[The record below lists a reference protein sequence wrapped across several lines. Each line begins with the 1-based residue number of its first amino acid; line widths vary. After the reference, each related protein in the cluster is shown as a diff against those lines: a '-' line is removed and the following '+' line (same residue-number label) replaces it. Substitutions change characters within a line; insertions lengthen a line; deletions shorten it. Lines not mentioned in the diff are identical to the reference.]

1 MREQVRPS
9 LTRAEDVVANASG
22 ENFPVALRVLPA
34 RHRRHLTN
42 LYFFARLTDDL
53 GDEALETQEAQ
64 EARHAQAGTQ
74 AQAGTWAQAG
84 TRAHAGTQAHAD
96 NDNNDGN
103 DDNDASEL
111 RLRLLDELA
120 ADVDRIYTG
129 ATPESPV
136 MRAMA
141 DTVRECQVPAK
152 PLLDLIEAN
161 RQDQQVT
168 RYPAYADLERYCE
181 LSANPVGQI
190 VLHIFGVA
198 TPVRI
203 ALSDNICTALQLAE
217 HWQDV
222 AEDLGNG
229 RIYLPGEDLERFGCT
244 EADLAAPAANEAVR
258 QLMIFETDR
267 ASRLLDQGAPL
278 VGTLRGSARLAVAGY
293 LAGGRAA
300 LAAIRRQHYD
310 VLSGTPR
317 GRKPRL
323 AAELAKA
330 YLRGR

>member
-1 MREQVRPS
+1 LQLFVHSLENKSVTGGSRSTGDTERAGVREHVRPS
-9 LTRAEDVVANASG
+9 LTRAEEVVANASG
-22 ENFPVALRVLPA
+22 ENFPVALRMLPA

-53 GDEALETQEAQ
+53 GDEARE
-64 EARHAQAGTQ
+64 AQAGTSDP
-74 AQAGTWAQAG
+74 AEV
-84 TRAHAGTQAHAD
+84 
-96 NDNNDGN
+96 
-103 DDNDASEL
+103 SKL

-120 ADVDRIYTG
+120 ADVDRIYADHSING
-129 ATPESPV
+129 GRAESPV

-141 DTVRECQVPAK
+141 ETVRECGVPAK
-152 PLLDLIEAN
+152 PLLDLIQAN

-168 RYPAYADLERYCE
+168 RYRTFADLAQYCE

-190 VLHIFGVA
+190 VLYIFGVA
-198 TPVRI
+198 TPERI
-203 ALSDNICTALQLAE
+203 ALSDSICTALQLAE

-229 RIYLPGEDLERFGCT
+229 RIYLPGEDLERYGCT
-244 EADLAAPAANEAVR
+244 EADLAAPTAGPAVR

-267 ASRLLDQGAPL
+267 ASRLLDEGAPL
-278 VGTLRGSARLAVAGY
+278 VGTLRGAARLAVAGY

-300 LAAIRRQHYD
+300 LAAIRAQGHD

-317 GRKPRL
+317 PRKQRL
-323 AAELAKA
+323 AAELVKA
-330 YLRGR
+330 YVRGR

>member
-1 MREQVRPS
+1 VREHVRPS
-9 LTRAEDVVANASG
+9 QTHAEEVVANAPG
-22 ENFPVALRVLPA
+22 ENFPVALRLLPA

-53 GDEALETQEAQ
+53 GDEA
-64 EARHAQAGTQ
+64 R
-74 AQAGTWAQAG
+74 
-84 TRAHAGTQAHAD
+84 
-96 NDNNDGN
+96 
-103 DDNDASEL
+103 DASADVTAF
-111 RLRLLDELA
+111 RLGLLDELA
-120 ADVDRIYTG
+120 ADVDRIYAG
-129 ATPESPV
+129 GTPESPV

-141 DTVRECQVPAK
+141 ETVSECGVPAQ

-190 VLHIFGVA
+190 VLYIFGVA
-198 TPVRI
+198 TPERI

-222 AEDLGNG
+222 AEDLANG
-229 RIYLPGEDLERFGCT
+229 RIYLPAEDLERFGCT
-244 EADLAAPAANEAVR
+244 EADLAAPTAGPAVR
-258 QLMIFETDR
+258 QLMTFETGR
-267 ASRLLDQGAPL
+267 ASRLLDRGAPL
-278 VGTLRGSARLAVAGY
+278 VGTLSGSARLAVAGY

-300 LAAIRRQHYD
+300 LAAISRQHYD
-310 VLSGTPR
+310 VLAGTPR

>member
-1 MREQVRPS
+1 LQLFAHSRENNSVTGESRSTGDTKRAGVREHVRPS
-9 LTRAEDVVANASG
+9 LTRAEEVVANASG
-22 ENFPVALRVLPA
+22 ENFPVALRLLPA

-53 GDEALETQEAQ
+53 GDEARDAETDVTA
-64 EARHAQAGTQ
+64 
-74 AQAGTWAQAG
+74 
-84 TRAHAGTQAHAD
+84 
-96 NDNNDGN
+96 
-103 DDNDASEL
+103 L

-120 ADVDRIYTG
+120 ADVDRIYAAGSDRDGPT
-129 ATPESPV
+129 SPV

-141 DTVRECQVPAK
+141 DTVRECGVPSK
-152 PLLDLIEAN
+152 PLLDLIQAN

-168 RYPAYADLERYCE
+168 RYQSFADLARYCE

-190 VLHIFGVA
+190 VLYIFGAA
-198 TPVRI
+198 TPRRI
-203 ALSDNICTALQLAE
+203 ALSDSICTALQLAE

-244 EADLAAPAANEAVR
+244 EADLAAPTAGPAVR

-267 ASRLLDQGAPL
+267 ASRLLDEGAPL
-278 VGTLRGSARLAVAGY
+278 VGTLRGAARLAVAGY

-300 LAAIRRQHYD
+300 LAAIRAQDHD
-310 VLSGTPR
+310 VLRGTPR
-317 GRKPRL
+317 PGRQRL
-323 AAELAKA
+323 AAELVKA
-330 YLRGR
+330 YVRGR

>member
-1 MREQVRPS
+1 VREHVRPS
-9 LTRAEDVVANASG
+9 QTRAEEVVANASG
-22 ENFPVALRVLPA
+22 ENFPVALRLLPA

-53 GDEALETQEAQ
+53 GDEA
-64 EARHAQAGTQ
+64 RDAGTDDGTD
-74 AQAGTWAQAG
+74 AG
-84 TRAHAGTQAHAD
+84 AD
-96 NDNNDGN
+96 VT
-103 DDNDASEL
+103 AL

-120 ADVDRIYTG
+120 ADVDRIYSG
-129 ATPESPV
+129 GTPQSPV

-141 DTVRECQVPAK
+141 DTVRECGVPAQ

-161 RQDQQVT
+161 RQDQRVT
-168 RYPAYADLERYCE
+168 RYRSYAELAQYCE

-190 VLHIFGVA
+190 VLYIFGVA
-198 TPVRI
+198 TPERI

-229 RIYLPGEDLERFGCT
+229 RIYLPGEDLERFGCA

-278 VGTLRGSARLAVAGY
+278 VGTLRGAARFAVAGY

-300 LAAIRRQHYD
+300 LAAIRRQRYD
-310 VLSGTPR
+310 VLTGTPR

-323 AAELAKA
+323 AAELVTA

>member
-1 MREQVRPS
+1 VREHVRPS
-9 LTRAEDVVANASG
+9 LTRAEEVVANASG
-22 ENFPVALRVLPA
+22 ENFPVALRLLPA

-53 GDEALETQEAQ
+53 GDEARDAETDVTA
-64 EARHAQAGTQ
+64 
-74 AQAGTWAQAG
+74 
-84 TRAHAGTQAHAD
+84 
-96 NDNNDGN
+96 
-103 DDNDASEL
+103 L

-120 ADVDRIYTG
+120 ADVDRIYAAGSDRDGPT
-129 ATPESPV
+129 SPV

-141 DTVRECQVPAK
+141 DTVRECGVPSK
-152 PLLDLIEAN
+152 PLLDLIQAN

-168 RYPAYADLERYCE
+168 RYQSFADLARYCE

-190 VLHIFGVA
+190 VLYIFGAA
-198 TPVRI
+198 TPRRI
-203 ALSDNICTALQLAE
+203 ALSDSICTALQLAE

-244 EADLAAPAANEAVR
+244 EADLAAPTAGPAVR

-278 VGTLRGSARLAVAGY
+278 VGTLRGAARLAVAGY

-300 LAAIRRQHYD
+300 LAAIRAQGHD
-310 VLSGTPR
+310 VLRGTPR
-317 GRKPRL
+317 PRRQRL
-323 AAELAKA
+323 AAELVKA
-330 YLRGR
+330 YVRGR